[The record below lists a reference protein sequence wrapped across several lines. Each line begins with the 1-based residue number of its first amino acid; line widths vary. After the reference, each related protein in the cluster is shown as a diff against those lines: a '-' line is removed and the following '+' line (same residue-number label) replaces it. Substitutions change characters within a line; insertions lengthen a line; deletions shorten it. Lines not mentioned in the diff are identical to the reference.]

1 MRKRRSFPAVV
12 SIGTVTGQLAPALA
26 SVHVK
31 LRTTV
36 GNVAA
41 VVNRFIYCIWPI
53 NLKAYIHISPRYW
66 RIPPLYCSLY
76 FKTGLINKA

>member
-36 GNVAA
+36 AMYLADHFEGVYTHFSK
-41 VVNRFIYCIWPI
+41 V
-53 NLKAYIHISPRYW
+53 LEDTTT
-66 RIPPLYCSLY
+66 LL
-76 FKTGLINKA
+76 

>member
-1 MRKRRSFPAVV
+1 MRKRRCFPAVV

-53 NLKAYIHISPRYW
+53 TLKAYTF
-66 RIPPLYCSLY
+66 L
-76 FKTGLINKA
+76 KGTGGYHHSTVVCTSKLD